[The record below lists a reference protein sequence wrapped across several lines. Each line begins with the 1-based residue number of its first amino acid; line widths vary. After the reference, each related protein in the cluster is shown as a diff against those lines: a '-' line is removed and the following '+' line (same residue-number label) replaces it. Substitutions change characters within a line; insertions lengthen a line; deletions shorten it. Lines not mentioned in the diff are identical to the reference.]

1 MIGNPMRMYDFDP
14 IEIIESFQNFGRDDV
29 DDMNLEQLKEEYK
42 RALTEKK
49 DLEEELGDVENKKPT
64 DYALRERIENTQ
76 KYIDKVKKMLNGKVS
91 DEEMDRIE
99 KSIQSRYDKK
109 KDNEDDED

>member
-1 MIGNPMRMYDFDP
+1 MILNLMRMYDFDP
-14 IEIIESFQNFGRDDV
+14 IELIESFQNFGRG
-29 DDMNLEQLKEEYK
+29 DDMNLDQLKDEYK

-64 DYALRERIENTQ
+64 DYALRERIENSQ
-76 KYIDKVKKMLNGKVS
+76 KYIDKIKKMLNGKVS
-91 DEEMDRIE
+91 DEEMERIE
-99 KSIQSRYDKK
+99 KSVQSRYDKK

>member
-1 MIGNPMRMYDFDP
+1 MIGNPMRMYDLDP

-64 DYALRERIENTQ
+64 DYALRERIENSQ
-76 KYIDKVKKMLNGKVS
+76 KYIDKVKKMLNSKVS
-91 DEEMDRIE
+91 DEEMTRIE
-99 KSIQSRYDKK
+99 KSVQSRYDKK
-109 KDNEDDED
+109 KDEEDEE

>member
-1 MIGNPMRMYDFDP
+1 MILNLMRMYDFDP
-14 IEIIESFQNFGRDDV
+14 IEFIESFQNFGRDDV
-29 DDMNLEQLKEEYK
+29 DDMNLEQLKDEYK

-64 DYALRERIENTQ
+64 DYALRERIENSQ

-91 DEEMDRIE
+91 DEEIERIE
-99 KSIQSRYDKK
+99 KSVQSRYDKK
-109 KDNEDDED
+109 KNEDDED